1 VKKHSARPR
10 LDLFWEVEEFARFF
24 TQKKRRP
31 DRLEMG
37 KYFFCPGKRGKNGWL
52 FSLFERY
59 KPKAH

>member
-24 TQKKRRP
+24 TQKKERP

-37 KYFFCPGKRGKNGWL
+37 KKKFVPFSGKNGCF